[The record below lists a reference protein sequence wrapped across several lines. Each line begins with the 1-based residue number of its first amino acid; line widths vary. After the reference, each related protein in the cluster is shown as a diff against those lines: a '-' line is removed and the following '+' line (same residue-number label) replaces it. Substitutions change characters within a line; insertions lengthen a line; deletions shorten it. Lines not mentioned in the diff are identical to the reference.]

1 VWYHG
6 YMNKEWIEAQILEI
20 EQLIENATALL
31 NRLSPDSES
40 YARNFDRRADYFKA
54 LRIAKGML

>member
-1 VWYHG
+1 
-6 YMNKEWIEAQILEI
+6 MNKEWIEAQILEI

-40 YARNFDRRADYFKA
+40 YARNYDRRADYFKA

>member
-1 VWYHG
+1 
-6 YMNKEWIEAQILEI
+6 MNKEWIEAQILEI

-40 YARNFDRRADYFKA
+40 YTRNFDRRADYFKA